1 MINASRKK
9 DVSSNLTVHPKEL
22 EKEELMKT
30 KVSRRKGIN
39 TRPEINEIEG

>member
-1 MINASRKK
+1 MPTLEKKMSRG
-9 DVSSNLTVHPKEL
+9 NLTVHLKEL
-22 EKEELMKT
+22 EEELMKT